1 MILIALTNLGKQ
13 LLYSVGIVA
22 IFGLIVWL
30 FRKIFYKIAGRAG
43 YITLLVT
50 GVVGT
55 PVHELSH
62 AFMCVIFGHKI
73 YEMKLFDPTNED
85 GTLGYVY
92 HYYNSKNIY
101 HQIGNFFIGIAPLIC
116 SSAVLFLLMAAFT
129 TDVFLEVNDILSSVI
144 TFSNFTGE
152 LGIFDFIVYVKQ
164 IILVIFNPANFSNVW
179 WWVFIVL
186 AIMICSHM
194 ELSGADIKSG
204 FVGFIY
210 LSVLLFVINL
220 VGCLLNSS
228 FPYAVTNFLM
238 GSMMPVISYLT
249 LSAVFLLALVVIALV
264 IKIIVSI
271 FQLFI
276 KR

>member
-1 MILIALTNLGKQ
+1 MILEVLINLGKQ
-13 LLYSVGIVA
+13 LLYSVGIVV
-22 IFGLIVWL
+22 IFGFIVSI

-50 GVVGT
+50 GAVGT

-73 YEMKLFDPTNED
+73 YEMSLFDPTNED

-92 HYYNSKNIY
+92 HYYNPKNIFQ
-101 HQIGNFFIGIAPLIC
+101 QIGNFFIGIAPLIC
-116 SSAVLFLLMAAFT
+116 SSAVLFILMVIFVN
-129 TDVFLEVNDILSSVI
+129 DVFLDVNDILISVM
-144 TFSNFTGE
+144 TFSDFSGE
-152 LGIFDFIVYVKQ
+152 LGIFDFIVYVQQ
-164 IILVIFNPANFSNVW
+164 IILVIFNPANLSNVW

-210 LSVLLFVINL
+210 LTVLLFIINL
-220 VGCLLNSS
+220 VTYYLDPSI
-228 FPYAVTNFLM
+228 PYVITSGLM
-238 GSMMPVISYLT
+238 GVSMPVISYLT
-249 LSAVFLLALVVIALV
+249 LSAVFLLALVVIALIV
-264 IKIIVSI
+264 KIIISVVG
-271 FQLFI
+271 LFV
-276 KR
+276 RR